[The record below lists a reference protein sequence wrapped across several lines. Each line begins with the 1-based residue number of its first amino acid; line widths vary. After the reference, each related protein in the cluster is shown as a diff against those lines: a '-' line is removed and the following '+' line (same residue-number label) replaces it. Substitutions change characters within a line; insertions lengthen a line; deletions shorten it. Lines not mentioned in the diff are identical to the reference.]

1 MNEMMY
7 NLIVEVSN
15 FKKCCVEFKRAKQAA
30 AYKYQECYFNCREAV
45 HDISEAFNKVEAEYN
60 RVAHVIAYADKFI
73 IVGNDEFI
81 STMLMDLSKF
91 YAEANDEFL
100 DYINKHSENKV
111 EAQLTRKGLG
121 LTGRID

>member
-30 AYKYQECYFNCREAV
+30 AYKYAECYFNCREAV
-45 HDISEAFNKVEAEYN
+45 HDICEAFNNVEAEYN
-60 RVAHVIAYADKFI
+60 RVAQIITYADKFI
-73 IVGNDEFI
+73 IVGNDGFI
-81 STMLMDLSKF
+81 STMLTDLNKL

>member
-7 NLIVEVSN
+7 NLIAEVSN
-15 FKKCCVEFKRAKQAA
+15 FKKCCVEFNHAKKAA
-30 AYKYQECYFNCREAV
+30 AYKYAECYFNCREAV

-60 RVAHVIAYADKFI
+60 RVAQLIAYADKFI
-73 IVGNDEFI
+73 VVGNDEFI
-81 STMLMDLSKF
+81 TTMLMDLSKL
-91 YAEANDEFL
+91 YADANDEFL
-100 DYINKHSENKV
+100 DYINKHSVNTI